1 MRLEIEIV
9 PKSSHYQN
17 MRKVLSKD
25 AWDLLRRSIYR
36 KYNYRCGVCNAKG
49 RMNCHEIWEYDD
61 TRGVQTLKGYE
72 ALCDMCHHVRHIGYA
87 SVLASQ
93 GKLDYEKVVQ
103 HFCKVNKCKREK
115 FDEHVNKAYKIGKER
130 SALKWRVDM
139 ISYHQNKNDFITK
152 EIIP

>member
-61 TRGVQTLKGYE
+61 TRGVQTLKGYI
-72 ALCDMCHHVRHIGYA
+72 ALCDLCHFVKHIGYA

-139 ISYHQNKNDFITK
+139 ISYYQNRNDFITK